1 MANPG
6 PASSQV
12 LGLQPPFGNLQLIET
27 LSISLTPVSVAAATA
42 VEQSFGLNG
51 VTQVTAAT
59 GILAGD
65 IIQVNPPAAATA
77 VLAVS
82 ARSDPAIN
90 DKIFIG
96 YVNPSAG
103 ALVPSPGVYKIQ
115 VLRPIPAQLINP
127 IAAVALGN

>member
-6 PASSQV
+6 PSNSAV
-12 LGLQPPFGNLQLIET
+12 LGLQPPFGNFQLIET
-27 LSISLTPVSVAAATA
+27 LSVSLTPVSVAAATA

-59 GILAGD
+59 GVLAGD
-65 IIQVNPPAAATA
+65 VLAINPPAAATA

-96 YVNPSAG
+96 YINPSAG
-103 ALVPSPGVYKIQ
+103 ALVPSAGVYKIQ
-115 VLRPIPAQLINP
+115 VFRPIPSQLVNP